1 MEEKVDF
8 KSDAFWSGVKRKD
21 FSAVL
26 AIAFTMAGEDE
37 AAEIARNTTR
47 MTDAAIKRMRDAL
60 GRETEVVEDSDKAI
74 DPSELD
80 YADEDNEL
88 IELTEGIEK
97 AIKAGKKK
105 KAKKLFKELKA
116 TGLKGSEM
124 DKIKKAIKEL

>member
-1 MEEKVDF
+1 MEKVDF
-8 KSDAFWSGVKRKD
+8 NSDAFWSAVKRKD

-26 AIAFTMAGEDE
+26 AIAFAAAGEDE
-37 AAEIARNTTR
+37 AAVVANDTTR
-47 MTDAAIKRMRDAL
+47 MTDAAIKRMREAL
-60 GRETEVVEDSDKAI
+60 GSETEVVEDSDKAI

-80 YADEDNEL
+80 YADEGNEL

-97 AIKAGKKK
+97 AINAGKKK